1 MPPRKKPTSTKQK
14 KAEQKLKRA
23 IKRGDVEA
31 PEPKKRPHHKKGRV
45 GPTGN
50 RVGSAP
56 SSSDAGKRL
65 QLQST
70 FVKLS
75 PKFLEE
81 TKNVASN
88 LPLDRPLSPQVAVLA
103 SPETGTFN
111 VNAFTCPRRPK
122 WRFDMSKLEVERN
135 EEGLFKK
142 WLAES
147 DGIVEKW
154 QGELDAKRQAAV
166 SGSDESDTGSQLT
179 MPASPTYFERNLEV
193 WRQL

>member
-1 MPPRKKPTSTKQK
+1 MPRKKITSRTQK
-14 KAEQKLKRA
+14 KADQKLKRA

-31 PEPKKRPHHKKGRV
+31 PEPKKRPKHKQGRR
-45 GPTGN
+45 P
-50 RVGSAP
+50 AP

-81 TKNVASN
+81 TRKVAFN

-103 SPETGTFN
+103 HPETGTFN
-111 VNAFTCPRRPK
+111 ADAFICPRRPK

-147 DGIVEKW
+147 DNIVEKW
-154 QGELDAKRQAAV
+154 RGDLDAKRQVAPA
-166 SGSDESDTGSQLT
+166 GSDDHESNAETQLI

>member
-23 IKRGDVEA
+23 VKRGDVEA
-31 PEPKKRPHHKKGRV
+31 PEPKKKSHHKKGRV

-50 RVGSAP
+50 RIGPAAST
-56 SSSDAGKRL
+56 SDAGKRL

-81 TKNVASN
+81 TRNVASN
-88 LPLDRPLSPQVAVLA
+88 IPLDRPLDPQVAVLA
-103 SPETGTFN
+103 NPETGTFN
-111 VNAFTCPRRPK
+111 ANAFACPRRPK

-135 EEGLFKK
+135 EEGQFKK

-147 DGIVEKW
+147 DSIVEKW
-154 QGELDAKRQAAV
+154 RGELDAKRQAPA
-166 SGSDESDTGSQLT
+166 SDSDSSTEPQLT